1 MVPGIRFPLLPLLTL
16 LAIVA
21 TTDGRVAGQ
30 RTTAYGIKGGLTRA
44 TLDTEFADGFDLGQQ
59 YRTGLDAGI
68 FLEWLGPS
76 FAILNEVHYIRKG
89 MLTEEVLTDSSGTV
103 IGTAEYG
110 DRLDYLSFPLLAR
123 LAFGSGMVRYYLAAG
138 PRIDLLV
145 GFKTA
150 RYGLLY
156 TEFPPLCLGADVGV
170 GVEIA
175 GWFLLEARYSHDIT
189 FAYKSDSERIKNRSL
204 QLLLGLRVPRH

>member
-1 MVPGIRFPLLPLLTL
+1 MTPGTRFPLIPLLTL

-30 RTTAYGIKGGLTRA
+30 RTTAYGLKGGFTRA
-44 TLDTEFADGFDLGQQ
+44 TLDIEFADDFDLGQE
-59 YRTGLDAGI
+59 YRVGLDAGI
-68 FLEWLGPS
+68 FLEWFGPS
-76 FAILNEVHYIRKG
+76 IAFVNEVHFIRKG
-89 MLTEEVLTDSSGTV
+89 MMTEEVLTDTSGTV
-103 IGTAEYG
+103 LGTAEYT

-123 LAFGSGMVRYYLAAG
+123 LAYGSGMVRGYLVAG

-170 GVEIA
+170 GLEIA
-175 GWFLLEARYSHDIT
+175 DWILLEARYSHDFT
-189 FAYKSDSERIKNRSL
+189 LAFEDSSEKIKNRSL
-204 QLLLGLRVPRH
+204 QFLLGLRVPHK